1 MCLKR
6 RCRVER
12 AIARRLAGT
21 GKARIRGGNDCVHTQ
36 QRRISVAKQGDIGDG
51 ERALGL
57 AMVALREADEAALL
71 RLAVVS
77 PVVKAHLQRD
87 FHRGGELELL
97 VVGGAHADE
106 ARSRVGPLAAARLVG
121 ERPGHVRLLAR

>member
-1 MCLKR
+1 MCLER

-87 FHRGGELELL
+87 FHRRRAVRTVKAVAKSAGRDLGE
-97 VVGGAHADE
+97 
-106 ARSRVGPLAAARLVG
+106 PLG
-121 ERPGHVRLLAR
+121 